1 MIPRLIATCFGIG
14 RLPGGPGTWAS
25 VAAIPL
31 AWGLHAAGGFQAVG
45 LVTVALALLGYWAT
59 ARILDGRPPGKS
71 DAPPE
76 VAIDALVGMLIAL
89 WPLSIGLGLMG
100 AEWHAWPWP
109 GWVVGFLLFRFFA
122 IVKPPPVSWAGRV
135 AGPLGVLLDDIVAG
149 ALTALIVV
157 VAAGV
162 AHGWL

>member
-1 MIPRLIATCFGIG
+1 MIPHLIATCFGIG
-14 RLPGGPGTWAS
+14 KLPGGPGTWAS

-31 AWGLHAAGGFQAVG
+31 AWSLHAAGGFPAVG
-45 LVTVALALLGYWAT
+45 SATVALALLGYWAT
-59 ARILDGRPPGKS
+59 SRDPGAGG

-76 VAIDALVGMLIAL
+76 VAIDAVVGMLVAL

-100 AEWHAWPWP
+100 AEWHVWPWP

-135 AGPLGVLLDDIVAG
+135 AGPLGVMLDDIVAG

-162 AHGWL
+162 AHGWI